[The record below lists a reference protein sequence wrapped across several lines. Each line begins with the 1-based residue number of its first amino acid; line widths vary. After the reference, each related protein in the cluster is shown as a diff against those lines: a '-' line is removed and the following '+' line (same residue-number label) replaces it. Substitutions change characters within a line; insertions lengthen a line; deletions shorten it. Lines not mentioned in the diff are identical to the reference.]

1 MAHRNA
7 RLTQFGRLLLVQRIT
22 ELGWPP
28 AQAAEALGV
37 SRATAYK
44 WLGRYRAHGPAGLA
58 DRSSRPRRCPHA
70 LTPAQVRRVLAARRR
85 HRQGPHRL
93 AFRLGMARS
102 TIYGVLRRH
111 HMNRLAH
118 TDRASGV
125 VVRDQR
131 ERPGELVHLDVK
143 KLGRIPDGGGHR
155 AHGRAPATPTGRGL
169 GYDYVHSAVDDRSR
183 VAFSQLLP
191 DESAATAALFLVE
204 AASFFADH
212 GVVIQRVLT
221 DNAKAYAESVIF
233 AETAAGLGIRLRR
246 TRRYRPQT
254 NGKVE
259 RFNKTLLEEWAYA
272 RLYRSNAERRQA
284 FTRWLRFYNRRR
296 PHTALDGLTPTAV
309 LVNNLGGKHS

>member
-1 MAHRNA
+1 MAHANA

-28 AQAAEALGV
+28 ALAAESLGV

-44 WLGRYRAHGPAGLA
+44 WLGRYRTHGQAGLA
-58 DRSSRPRRCPHA
+58 DRSSRPHRCPHA
-70 LTPAQVRRVLAARRR
+70 VPAAQVRRVLAARR

-93 AFRLGMARS
+93 AWQLGMPRS

-111 HMNRLAH
+111 GMSRLDH

-125 VVRDQR
+125 VVRYQR
-131 ERPGELVHLDVK
+131 QHPGELVHLDVK

-155 AHGRAPATPTGRGL
+155 AHGRSPSTPTGRGI

-191 DESAATAALFLVE
+191 DESAPTAALFLIE
-204 AASFFADH
+204 AAAFFADH
-212 GVVIQRVLT
+212 GVRIQRVLT
-221 DNAKAYAESVIF
+221 DNAKAYTQSLLF
-233 AETAAGLGIRLRR
+233 AETAAGLGIQLKR
-246 TRRYRPQT
+246 TRPYRPQT

-259 RFNKTLLEEWAYA
+259 RFNKTLLAEWAYA
-272 RLYRSNAERRQA
+272 KVYRSNTERRQA
-284 FTRWLRFYNRRR
+284 FRRWLRFYNRRR
-296 PHTALDGLTPTAV
+296 PHTALDGLTPMAI
-309 LVNNLGGKHS
+309 LVNNAGGKHS